1 MLSRNRTGVHFVNR
15 CVFLDHII
23 GVHKYAVPDAWV
35 PACLPACPPACRPAG
50 LPACLPAC
58 LRACLPTCLLPRL
71 GGLISFMVSI
81 VKRVSTIV
89 DRSSWCLARSPSH
102 LPACLSALLGYL
114 SATWPVGRLRGMRAS
129 RDARPE
135 TGSLRGQ
142 VCQTPGFVPRKSDAC
157 KHCSC

>member
-1 MLSRNRTGVHFVNR
+1 MGINSKPEINSKIVMLSRNRTGVHFVNR

-58 LRACLPTCLLPRL
+58 LRACLPACLLPRL

-114 SATWPVGRLRGMRAS
+114 AGWLSALLSYLAGWSAAWN
-129 RDARPE
+129 ARE
-135 TGSLRGQ
+135 
-142 VCQTPGFVPRKSDAC
+142 PRRPA
-157 KHCSC
+157 